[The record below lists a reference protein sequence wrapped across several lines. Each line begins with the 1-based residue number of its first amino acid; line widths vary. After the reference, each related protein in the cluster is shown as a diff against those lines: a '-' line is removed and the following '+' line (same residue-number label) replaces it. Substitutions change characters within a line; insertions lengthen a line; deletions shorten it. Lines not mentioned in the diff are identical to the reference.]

1 MSSFTLQ
8 QKIDIVEHIL
18 ALLLMFPSIFSLQ
31 MIQDSPYGLSWLS
44 EALWDD
50 QAWFLCVLV
59 HLNLKVDG
67 KLIDKLNSDSTQLNN
82 VYFLLYKISYSYDV
96 WSDQYIHV

>member
-8 QKIDIVEHIL
+8 QNIDIVEHIL

-31 MIQDSPYGLSWLS
+31 MIQDFPYGLSWLS

-50 QAWFLCVLV
+50 PAWFLCVLV
-59 HLNLKVDG
+59 PLSSKVHG
-67 KLIDKLNSDSTQLNN
+67 KLIDELTYDSLQLNN
-82 VYFLLYKISYSYDV
+82 VYFLL
-96 WSDQYIHV
+96 

>member
-8 QKIDIVEHIL
+8 QNIDIVEHIL

-31 MIQDSPYGLSWLS
+31 MIQDSQYGLSWLF

-50 QAWFLCVLV
+50 PAWFLCVLV
-59 HLNLKVDG
+59 PLSSKVHG
-67 KLIDKLNSDSTQLNN
+67 KLIDELTYDSLQLNN
-82 VYFLLYKISYSYDV
+82 VYFLL
-96 WSDQYIHV
+96 